1 MKTVRVFVIL
11 IFFLNISFVTM
22 IYSFSSMNAF
32 EIFPLPSVLMV
43 CQKMDSKCA
52 SSVIQSG
59 LVNQHYVKNNESK

>member
-1 MKTVRVFVIL
+1 
-11 IFFLNISFVTM
+11 M